1 MTVEFLTDYAWI
13 LWLGLILIFLIV
25 EMATLE
31 FTFLMIA
38 LGSLGGLVSGLLG
51 LPWWAQV
58 VIAAIL
64 ALALL
69 LAVRPPL
76 LRRLKRG
83 ADPSRTLIDALIG
96 MEGSVVRDFVDGQGQ
111 VKLTVG
117 EVWTARVVPAQ
128 KQQLEVGDRVVV
140 TTIEGATA
148 TVAPVKATESKKEGT
163 K

>member
-58 VIAAIL
+58 VVAAIL

-83 ADPSRTLIDALIG
+83 GDPSRTLVDALIG
-96 MEGSVVRDFVDGQGQ
+96 MEASVVRDFVDGQGQ
-111 VKLTVG
+111 IKLSVG
-117 EVWTARVVPAQ
+117 EVWTARVLPRQ
-128 KQQLEVGDRVVV
+128 KKEREVGDRVLV
-140 TTIEGATA
+140 TAIDGATA
-148 TVAPVKATESKKEGT
+148 TVIPVTATESQKEDT
-163 K
+163 P

>member
-1 MTVEFLTDYAWI
+1 MEFLSDYAWI

-25 EMATLE
+25 EMSTLE

-38 LGSLGGLVSGLLG
+38 IGSLGGLISGLFG

-58 VIAAIL
+58 VVAAIL

-83 ADPSRTLIDALIG
+83 GDPARTLVEALIG
-96 MEGSVVRDFVDGQGQ
+96 MEGTVVHDFVDGQGQ
-111 VKLTVG
+111 VKLAIG
-117 EVWTARVVPAQ
+117 ETWTARVSPAPKKELQ
-128 KQQLEVGDRVVV
+128 GGDRITV
-140 TTIEGATA
+140 TSIEGATA
-148 TVAPVKATESKKEGT
+148 VIAPLKATESKKEGAQ
-163 K
+163 

>member
-58 VIAAIL
+58 VIAAVL
-64 ALALL
+64 SLALL

-83 ADPSRTLIDALIG
+83 GDPSRTLVDALIG
-96 MEGSVVRDFVDGQGQ
+96 MEGSVTKDFVGGQGQ
-111 VKLTVG
+111 VKLSVG
-117 EVWTARVVPAQ
+117 ETWTARVLPAQ
-128 KQQLEVGDRVVV
+128 EQDLEVGDRIVV
-140 TTIEGATA
+140 TSIEGATA
-148 TVAPVKATESKKEGT
+148 MVAPMEGNP